1 MMTKEEIL
9 ERLENSASWRQ
20 SGVPMEDVKA
30 ILKAEPESNEKA
42 EEIAELR
49 QKIDTLTE
57 TTKRLRAENKA
68 LKGR

>member
-9 ERLENSASWRQ
+9 ERLENAVTWRQ
-20 SGVPMEDVKA
+20 SGIPMEDVKA
-30 ILKAEPESNEKA
+30 ILNAEPENDGKA

-49 QKIDTLTE
+49 QKIETLTE
-57 TTKRLRAENKA
+57 TNKRLRTENKA